1 MSTENTDTGMS
12 TTTKALLW
20 IGGIAVA
27 AFVLPKL
34 LESAADNPEHLR
46 KSARAIR
53 AGRQRAI
60 ELGERGGRAALKYGR
75 RGAARAGRYLSEKF
89 AD

>member
-1 MSTENTDTGMS
+1 MSTTNTDAGMS

-20 IGGIAVA
+20 IGGLAVA

-34 LESAADNPEHLR
+34 LESAADNPERLR
-46 KSARAIR
+46 KSAKAIRSGRDRAI
-53 AGRQRAI
+53 A
-60 ELGERGGRAALKYGR
+60 LGERGGRAALKAGR
-75 RGAARAGRYLSEKF
+75 RGAVRAGRYLSEKF